1 MSGGITLFC
10 TRSPKIEVLMDEHVR
25 KWIRNRHE
33 ILHVRKWIIYI
44 SVIAAR
50 EPKKVVATK
59 YKVTMLTMKIIYF

>member
-1 MSGGITLFC
+1 
-10 TRSPKIEVLMDEHVR
+10 MDEHVR